1 MWNEV
6 EGSCLYHGA
15 REGERRRA
23 GMNKRRQQVY
33 RERVREG
40 WVDRGRLRCQKIPFQ
55 SMFLWYTPS
64 EQALP
69 PKRPFSYEFTDGLIH
84 KWSLPSCHPTNYFS
98 IAPPAGEQRWTF
110 RDILY
115 SNTNTLILVLRSSY
129 SSQIKRE
136 INLVQESPPLSIS
149 SVPREAKPSV
159 AFDRQGKVL
168 VASLWDLKTELT

>member
-1 MWNEV
+1 MK
-6 EGSCLYHGA
+6 
-15 REGERRRA
+15 ERR
-23 GMNKRRQQVY
+23 QVY
-33 RERVREG
+33 IERAREG
-40 WVDRGRLRCQKIPFQ
+40 WVGRGRLQCQKIPFQ
-55 SMFLWYTPS
+55 SMFLWYTSS

-110 RDILY
+110 GDILY

-149 SVPREAKPSV
+149 SVPREAKSNV
-159 AFDRQGKVL
+159 SFDRQSKVL
-168 VASLWDLKTELT
+168 VANSRDLKTEVT